1 MSKLSAQVQELEQRL
16 ESLEYENE
24 NLKIMLYRMIAS
36 NESGIQLVP
45 YSDIKARMIS
55 KCEFYMMDNVH
66 HIGVKHLNRYNIE
79 PNNTPDEL

>member
-1 MSKLSAQVQELEQRL
+1 MSKLSQQVRELEQRL
-16 ESLEYENE
+16 QSLEYENE

-45 YSDIKARMIS
+45 YSDIKAQQIKR
-55 KCEFYMMDNVH
+55 CEFYMRENVS
-66 HIGVKHLNRYNIE
+66 HIGVKHLNRYNIQ